1 MMTRTMMTIA
11 LVTAVLCAACASR
24 APEDPVQAEARRYGI
39 EILGVKLVADGDV
52 VRLNYRVIDYDTAKR
67 ALKGQARLV
76 PDGGD
81 RPLPVMSTGRLGA
94 LQQRPN
100 RMGRP
105 QFMLFTNAG
114 RVLRAGDRAVL
125 VVGEARVAGIPVS

>member
-1 MMTRTMMTIA
+1 MSTRT
-11 LVTAVLCAACASR
+11 VTVVLAAVALCAACTPR
-24 APEDPVQAEARRYGI
+24 APEDPVQSEARRYGI

-67 ALKGQARLV
+67 AFKGEARLV

-81 RPLPVMSTGRLGA
+81 RFLPVMSTGRLGA

-100 RMGRP
+100 RLGRP

-125 VVGEARVAGIPVS
+125 IVGEARVAGIPVS

>member
-1 MMTRTMMTIA
+1 MTIA
-11 LVTAVLCAACASR
+11 LVTAVLCATCAPR
-24 APEDPVQAEARRYGI
+24 TPDDPVQAAARQYGI
-39 EILGVKLVADGDV
+39 EILGARLVADGDI
-52 VRLNYRVIDYDTAKR
+52 VRLNYRVVDYDTAKR
-67 ALKGQARLV
+67 SLKGEARLV
-76 PDGGD
+76 PDGAD
-81 RPLPVMSTGRLGA
+81 RPLPVMSTGRLGP
-94 LQQRPN
+94 LQQRPS